1 MFDFQVV
8 INQLPAYIN
17 MYNRVATCNAVWTK
31 KNIRGQR
38 KKRKEKKEK
47 TMINDYSMTLLL
59 RIERSLMRQMP
70 SRRKSLPSF

>member
-1 MFDFQVV
+1 MFDFQVE

-17 MYNRVATCNAVWTK
+17 MYNRVATCNSVWTK
-31 KNIRGQR
+31 KKIRRQR

-70 SRRKSLPSF
+70 S